1 MHAINDRFKERSCA
15 RFIAQKS
22 FDVDERP
29 GELALAVTRA
39 KAGDESAIRYLYL
52 RFSGNVY
59 GYTRSIVTDGH
70 AAEDITQQVFARLIT
85 AIGSYEPR
93 AVPFSA
99 WLLRIAHNM
108 AIDHIRRQRSTP
120 SELEWLADAESD
132 NCNELSMEVRS
143 AIGALP
149 AAQREVVVLR
159 HILGWS
165 PPEIAERIGKSEEAV
180 HGLHHRGRR
189 ALQGEL
195 TRRDIAPMA
204 MAA

>member
-1 MHAINDRFKERSCA
+1 MHAINDRFKERSCG
-15 RFIAQKS
+15 RFVAQKS
-22 FDVDERP
+22 FDADERP
-29 GELALAVTRA
+29 GELTLAINRA
-39 KAGDESAIRYLYL
+39 KTGDEHALRYLYL

-70 AAEDITQQVFARLIT
+70 EAEDVTQQVFARLIT

-120 SELEWLADAESD
+120 SELEWLGSAESTGS
-132 NCNELSMEVRS
+132 NELSMEVRS
-143 AIGALP
+143 AISSLP

-189 ALQGEL
+189 ALQAEL
-195 TRRDIAPMA
+195 SRRDVTPMA

>member
-1 MHAINDRFKERSCA
+1 MHAIGDRFKERSRA
-15 RFIAQKS
+15 KFAAQTS

-29 GELALAVTRA
+29 GELAGAIRRA
-39 KAGDESAIRYLYL
+39 KGGDEHAIRYLYL

-59 GYTRSIVTDGH
+59 GYSRSIVSDPH
-70 AAEDITQQVFARLIT
+70 EAEDITQQVFARLIT

-99 WLLRIAHNM
+99 WLLRITHNM

-120 SELEWLADAESD
+120 SDMEWLGSATSDASSEM
-132 NCNELSMEVRS
+132 SMEVNA
-143 AIGALP
+143 AISALP
-149 AAQREVVVLR
+149 EAQREVVVLR

-165 PPEIAERIGKSEEAV
+165 PPEIAVRIGKSEEAV

-189 ALQGEL
+189 ALQAEL
-195 TRRDIAPMA
+195 AQRDVAPMTMVA
-204 MAA
+204 